1 MIAQKYIN
9 LGYATYKVL
18 PLCGLSRSSYY
29 YQSKTGKRGR
39 KVSQHTLSHDGILYS
54 NAYVLERIEW
64 LLSQEFIDYGYEKV
78 AAWLKNTERL
88 VINEK
93 KVYRLMKQARLL
105 SQRIRR
111 NKRGKRIAQ
120 DLLPSPEAAFQCLQ
134 TDIKYIYIHGQH
146 RNALLITVLD
156 VYSRGVLGYRL
167 AWSVTKHQV
176 IELMKEILY
185 HYQLPEKAT
194 LRTDNGSQF
203 EAGLFREY
211 LKEMAIEHE
220 FTHVATPQE
229 NCYIESF
236 HSIIESAVCS
246 KYEFEDLQE
255 AKETFNRFM
264 NFYNHERLHGS
275 LGKQA
280 PSQFLKRT
288 NSAKKL
294 RNLPLEQTTDGKLKL
309 TTQLVES

>member
-1 MIAQKYIN
+1 MIAQKYIS
-9 LGYATYKVL
+9 LGYAAYKVL
-18 PLCGLSRSSYY
+18 PLCGLSKSAYY
-29 YQSKTGKRGR
+29 YLPKSGKRGR
-39 KVSQHTLSHDGILYS
+39 KVSSHTMRHDGILYS
-54 NAYVLERIEW
+54 NVYVLERIEW
-64 LLSQEFIDYGYEKV
+64 LLGQEFVDYGYEKV
-78 AAWLKNTERL
+78 AAWLKDTERL

-93 KVYRLMKQARLL
+93 KVYRLMKEARLL

-120 DLLPSPEAAFQCLQ
+120 DLLPSPEVAFQCMQ
-134 TDIKYIYIHGQH
+134 TDIKYIYVHGQH

-167 AWSVTKHQV
+167 AWSITKHQV
-176 IELMKEILY
+176 IELMKEVLY
-185 HYQLPEKAT
+185 HYQLPEKVT

-211 LKEMAIEHE
+211 LKEMVIEHE

-236 HSIIESAVCS
+236 HSIVESAVCS
-246 KYEFEDLQE
+246 KYEFESLEE
-255 AKETFNRFM
+255 AKATFNRFM
-264 NFYNHERLHGS
+264 NFYNQERLHSS

-280 PSQFLKRT
+280 PNQFLERS
-288 NSAKKL
+288 NSAQKL
-294 RNLPLEQTTDGKLKL
+294 PTLPLEPTQKYKLNQTTP
-309 TTQLVES
+309 LVES